1 MISTS
6 INSVLIDFF
15 CDFVGSFAVPFWV
28 STSLNLLLGFSVL
41 LLLLVVVLY

>member
-15 CDFVGSFAVPFWV
+15 YDFVGSSVDPFWV
-28 STSLNLLLGFSVL
+28 ISSLNLLLGFSVW